1 MSLFGSG
8 TTSRSS
14 ETSTMT
20 ATNNGCDSQQQ
31 QQQQQQRTSQRSTS
45 FELYFDQQSEIVVR
59 TRPRNLQQ
67 AFETYRNFKL
77 VFTKNKTKNLV
88 FVTFF

>member
-14 ETSTMT
+14 EASTVT
-20 ATNNGCDSQQQ
+20 GCDSQ

-77 VFTKNKTKNLV
+77 VFTT
-88 FVTFF
+88 